1 MRAHF
6 VPIAYLKGFS
16 KGTGDPRRSSAVAIA
31 RDKVFQASLDN
42 LCVCSDYYTAFPEED
57 AALFA
62 QDEPFFATLVQGISA
77 GVASALH
84 SIPQRIWSLKLR
96 NRSILDFSYYRQLV
110 MAAGANVDLSSHTAR
125 VIFTPPPDQ
134 LITSDDP
141 VLIFGIGNPSEQ
153 CFILPLTPNLL
164 VVSASTTFFSLHSS
178 TATSSDVQLLDRL
191 QYQQARRHIICY
203 DMPPTPKLYQ
213 EDIPVSPRRARSEI
227 RFTPSRNG
235 GYLIL
240 NFFSY
245 NPRGPGMSLSFLSPK

>member
-1 MRAHF
+1 MR
-6 VPIAYLKGFS
+6 P
-16 KGTGDPRRSSAVAIA
+16 
-31 RDKVFQASLDN
+31 
-42 LCVCSDYYTAFPEED
+42 
-57 AALFA
+57 LFA

-96 NRSILDFSYYRQLV
+96 NRSILDFSHYRQLV
-110 MAAGANVDLSSHTAR
+110 MAAGANVNLSSHTAR

-178 TATSSDVQLLDRL
+178 TASSSDVQLLNRL
-191 QYQQARRHIICY
+191 QCQQARRHIICY

-240 NFFSY
+240 NFFTY